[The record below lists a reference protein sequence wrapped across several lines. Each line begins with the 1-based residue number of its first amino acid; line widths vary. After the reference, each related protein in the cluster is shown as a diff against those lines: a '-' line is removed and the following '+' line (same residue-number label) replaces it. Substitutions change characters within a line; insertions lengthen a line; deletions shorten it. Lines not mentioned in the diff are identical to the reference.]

1 MEVTAIPKIAARLG
15 FLFSRF
21 FCFRPLTFFGMGA
34 AVISR
39 VKPHDCSIREAVRW
53 VLHETGY
60 APLRKIQCDVLDGVV
75 ELTGSVPSFYVKQ
88 LAQTAVLRIEQIRG
102 IKNLLRVA

>member
-21 FCFRPLTFFGMGA
+21 FCFRPLTFFGDGRRLDFA
-34 AVISR
+34 
-39 VKPHDCSIREAVRW
+39 RETTR
-53 VLHETGY
+53 L
-60 APLRKIQCDVLDGVV
+60 CDVLDGVV